1 MSVHLTTA
9 MVLFKDKRTAS
20 IREGEKTQVIIKI
33 NLSPS
38 EEDLLNQAFET
49 IQQVK
54 QIYDFSNLDSFF
66 TSLSKNLEISEE
78 TSPKK
83 LADPEFI
90 QEFLKMFILS
100 NFFKPHEKHSKKLVL
115 NFRDHSFARRFQVIL
130 TNALV
135 EKLTYLNMRPLCFD
149 VEAPSK

>member
-1 MSVHLTTA
+1 
-9 MVLFKDKRTAS
+9 MVLFKDKRIAS
-20 IREGEKTQVIIKI
+20 IKEGKQTQVVIKI
-33 NLSPS
+33 GLSAA

-66 TSLSKNLEISEE
+66 ASLSKNLEISEE
-78 TSPKK
+78 TSPER

-90 QEFLKMFILS
+90 QEFLQMFILA

-115 NFRDHSFARRFQVIL
+115 NFRDHSFARRFRIIL
-130 TNALV
+130 SNALID
-135 EKLTYLNMRPLCFD
+135 KLTFLNLRPLCFD
-149 VEAPSK
+149 ATPAPDN